1 MARCTAAGR
10 REDITLPTIGMSVR
24 DDRTMCPNMFTV
36 QVYHKTRDLGRDRRV
51 RHRHHPLRR
60 FVLIFT

>member
-1 MARCTAAGR
+1 
-10 REDITLPTIGMSVR
+10 VR